1 MIKDS
6 FGGMEE
12 LSAKMRNQVKKCF
25 KTMRVVR
32 ITSEFLLINGY
43 EVFVK
48 AAENYAVKMVPPSRE
63 EFEARILNAGE
74 NDYWGAIDIETE
86 KLVAFSL
93 NYVSEEWCVYR
104 TMKAIPQF
112 QKSMLTMA

>member
-12 LSAKMRNQVKKCF
+12 LSARMRNQVKKCF
-25 KTMRVVR
+25 KTMRVER
-32 ITSEFLLINGY
+32 ITSEFLLKNGY

-63 EFEARILNAGE
+63 EFEARTLNAGE

-93 NYVSEEWCVYR
+93 NYVSEECCEYR
-104 TMKAIPQF
+104 TMKAIP
-112 QKSMLTMA
+112 